1 MISRIAVMRPGELEF
16 PLSIKIN
23 INFAQLIV
31 SVHKMVEAIP
41 VYFLKE
47 ELF

>member
-1 MISRIAVMRPGELEF
+1 MISRITVMRPGESEF

-23 INFAQLIV
+23 INFA
-31 SVHKMVEAIP
+31 HKMVEAIP

>member
-1 MISRIAVMRPGELEF
+1 MIPRIAVMRPGESEF
-16 PLSIKIN
+16 PSSIKIN

-31 SVHKMVEAIP
+31 SIYKMVEAIP
-41 VYFLKE
+41 VYSLKE